1 MVIITDEKE
10 TKV

>member
-1 MVIITDEKE
+1 MIIITDEKE